1 MDYLKMS
8 PTEVRDLN
16 NRADFVKAIKA
27 VLKNKF
33 PLVRFSVRGS
43 TGTAYSW
50 VIVRP
55 LIEEASFEF
64 RNTFSR
70 DVREFLKPYDTQDSD
85 PMTDYGGSGY
95 KISVYR

>member
-8 PTEVRDLN
+8 PTEVRDLP

-33 PLVRFSVRGS
+33 PLVKFSVRGS

-50 VIVRP
+50 VIVQP
-55 LIEEASFEF
+55 IVEGSFEM
-64 RNTFSR
+64 RVDFSKQ
-70 DVREFLKPYDTQDSD
+70 VREVLAPYDTQDSD
-85 PMTDYGGSGY
+85 PMSDYSGSGY